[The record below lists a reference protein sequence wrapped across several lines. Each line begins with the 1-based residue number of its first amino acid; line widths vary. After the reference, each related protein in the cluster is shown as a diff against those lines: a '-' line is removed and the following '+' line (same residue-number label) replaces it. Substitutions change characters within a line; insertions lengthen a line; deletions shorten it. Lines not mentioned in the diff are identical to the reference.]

1 MRVEREGLSPK
12 KQLLHQRMG
21 KTTRVVVCGLKA
33 VGKTAILEQLIYG
46 NINKSSEL
54 HATIEDIYV
63 ATIETDRGT
72 REKVRFYDTAGLG
85 GGREQSQL
93 ARQYLGLADGYVLVY
108 DPDRPESLDALVMV
122 KKDIDHNRDKK
133 EVTVI
138 VLGNRMK
145 PMDVGNLENTAS
157 KAAHWAAREKIRH
170 YEVNAMDRTSLYEAF
185 VHLASKLNP
194 PPNKST
200 FPQLSMVRKS
210 IGRPDTS

>member
-1 MRVEREGLSPK
+1 
-12 KQLLHQRMG
+12 MG

-170 YEVNAMDRTSLYEAF
+170 YEVNAMDRASLYEAF